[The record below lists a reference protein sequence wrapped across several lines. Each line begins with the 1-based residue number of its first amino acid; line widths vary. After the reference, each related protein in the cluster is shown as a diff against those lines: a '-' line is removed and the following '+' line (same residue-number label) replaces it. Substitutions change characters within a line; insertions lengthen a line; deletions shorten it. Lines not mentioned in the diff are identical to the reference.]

1 MWQRSSL
8 QYSVALI
15 CPCKSG
21 LKFGT
26 GLLKGDCDGESS
38 KENVHERVGKIPD
51 GQKDG
56 QKTCSER
63 DQGRFEKRT
72 SHGPQGNE
80 EIRQEV

>member
-1 MWQRSSL
+1 MAKAPKKMSM
-8 QYSVALI
+8 
-15 CPCKSG
+15 
-21 LKFGT
+21 
-26 GLLKGDCDGESS
+26 
-38 KENVHERVGKIPD
+38 KEWEKIPD